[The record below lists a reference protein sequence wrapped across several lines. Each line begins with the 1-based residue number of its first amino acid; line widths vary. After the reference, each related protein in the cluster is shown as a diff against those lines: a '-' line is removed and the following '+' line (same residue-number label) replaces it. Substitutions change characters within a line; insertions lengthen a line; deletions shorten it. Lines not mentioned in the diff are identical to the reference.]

1 MNITDQVANEVI
13 RERTSRR
20 VATQRPTHPRTARI
34 LRRLANRLEAR
45 S

>member
-13 RERTSRR
+13 RERTTRR
-20 VATQRPTHPRTARI
+20 TATQRPTHPRTAGV
-34 LRRLANRLEAR
+34 LRRLANHLDAR